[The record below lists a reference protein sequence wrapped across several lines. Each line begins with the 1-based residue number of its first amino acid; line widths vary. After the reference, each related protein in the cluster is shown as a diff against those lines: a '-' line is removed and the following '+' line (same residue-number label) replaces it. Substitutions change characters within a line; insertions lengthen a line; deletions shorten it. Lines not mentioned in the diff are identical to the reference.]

1 MKLTGTLDERI
12 HSAVEFLKANRM
24 KEYDHDKYVAAYRKA
39 GIPFTD
45 AADRLFAEWVGVW
58 DGVCFYEHAGSPFSL
73 DFFIDLFHDPK
84 VIRRYYGGFSKSAYG
99 KKTIPIGYGGYYY
112 YADIYL
118 TADGKIVAYHDYN
131 WERYIENDGHGE
143 EHDSLEDFAKWELF
157 HHPPEQVE
165 KIMEIK
171 EFYGTLE
178 ERVAA
183 EIAYIQEHGGFA
195 SCRLMNSAGIPCPVP
210 ADREFS
216 NAELTELLMRF
227 FTSSKPENPLST
239 DRVWWVKE

>member
-1 MKLTGTLDERI
+1 MKLTGTTDERI
-12 HSAVEFLKANRM
+12 HSAVEFLKVNRTH
-24 KEYDHDKYVAAYRKA
+24 EYDRDKYAEAYRKA
-39 GIPFTD
+39 EVPFTD
-45 AADRLFAEWVGVW
+45 AADRLFREWVGVF
-58 DGVCFYEHAGSPFSL
+58 DGACFYEGKSAHSL
-73 DFFIDLFHDPK
+73 DFFVSLYDDDEE
-84 VIRRYYGGFSKSAYG
+84 IRRNYGGLAKGAYG
-99 KKTIPIGYGGYYY
+99 LDTIPIGQGGYYY

-131 WERYIENDGHGE
+131 WERYIENDGRGE
-143 EHDSLEDFAKWELF
+143 EHDSLEDFASWELF
-157 HHPPEQVE
+157 HHTPERVE

-171 EFYGTLE
+171 EFYGSLE

-210 ADREFS
+210 ADREFTD
-216 NAELTELLMRF
+216 AELTELLMQF
-227 FTSSKPENPLST
+227 FTSSMPENPLST